1 MMTLLNITVV
11 DGLMTN
17 QDLIARNYLYAERK
31 AYRYMKDK

>member
-11 DGLMTN
+11 DGLMPN
-17 QDLIARNYLYAERK
+17 QELLARNYLYVVRK